1 MADPMLNKL
10 KHHWNVSSRRE
21 FFTQAGSGLAGIALA
36 AMLAEEGYAATDPL
50 APKKPQT
57 VSRPLPVHP
66 STGQGAPA
74 RAAAR

>member
-50 APKKPQT
+50 APKKPHVT
-57 VSRPLPVHP
+57 PHRRP
-66 STGQGAPA
+66 T
-74 RAAAR
+74 